1 MNIGFPVQYSEHFLY
16 ENDEKAVRL
25 AAKEIIKNQSWSIK
39 HESADRINA
48 SPASRLVGWAR
59 EIQLDFSLEGSL
71 KVTGQGFSS
80 RKNRTRVKNFLIEMS
95 KRSDR

>member
-39 HESADRINA
+39 HESEECISA
-48 SPASRLVGWAR
+48 SPTSYLLKWAG

-71 KVTGQGFSS
+71 KVTGQGFSW
-80 RKNRTRVKNFLIEMS
+80 KHNRNRVKKFLGKMS
-95 KRSDR
+95 EKV